1 MNKGVKENKDLPSE
15 SERENDLP
23 DEADAYDAAGD
34 NERDEEMMSNKTL
47 SEGEED
53 PPTMHKVA
61 KAMMKGRS
69 EMTDLPE

>member
-1 MNKGVKENKDLPSE
+1 MNKGVKENNDLPSE

-23 DEADAYDAAGD
+23 DEA
-34 NERDEEMMSNKTL
+34 EPEDEEMMSNKTL